1 MTRRG
6 HGPRALAAM
15 VAKITNPVFKK
26 RGLAGGAIVNDWPV
40 IAGPYL
46 AARSAPEKIVYPAG
60 ESSDGTLHLKTDSGG
75 LATELQHLEPVL
87 LERVNT
93 YFGYRAVA
101 RLKLFQGP
109 LKVRGREPPP
119 LRSLHLAEEKDL
131 LAHLLAVDDPNLRQA
146 LERLGRA
153 VRARH
158 DNGATDE

>member
-1 MTRRG
+1 
-6 HGPRALAAM
+6 M
-15 VAKITNPVFKK
+15 VAKLTNPVFKR
-26 RGLAGGAIVNDWPV
+26 RGLASGAIVNDWPA

-60 ESSDGTLHLKTDSGG
+60 ENSEGTLHLKTDSGG